1 MLKKPL
7 VIRAKPVHITTVMP
21 PSIGLDNK
29 IKEKTIPTTPI
40 TVKYPQS
47 EKPYSF
53 NSNEWLTALMERNNT
68 KKPT

>member
-21 PSIGLDNK
+21 PSTGLANK
-29 IKEKTIPTTPI
+29 IKEKTIPI
-40 TVKYPQS
+40 TAIAVKYPQL